1 MKGGLHSPRSMVW
14 IATAALGAAVVFI
27 LGHAWLISVSALNP
41 WESAA
46 MTLLILCELFMF
58 MHSFGYFLNVGCVSA
73 RDARA
78 GRSDPPVPALAS
90 APPVAFVMCSYR
102 EPLAVIEA
110 NMVCFRN
117 LTYPAKRLYLLD
129 DTPYDQPC
137 ADPEALLRY
146 RADVESLCRRIGL
159 NLFRHRWRGAKAG
172 MINDFL
178 DFLAGRERDGF
189 EFTTYQRGVSGR
201 EAKYLAVFDADMNP
215 LPDFAEPLVASLE
228 NDDRLAFV
236 QTPQFYS
243 NTSNRVAHGAA
254 LQQAVFYEY
263 ICDGK
268 SMQEVMPCC
277 GTNVMFR
284 IAALEEVGGMDESSV
299 TEDFATSIQLHLRG
313 WRSIYLNRVCAFGMG
328 PQDLGAFFR
337 QQFRWASGTV
347 GLLRVVTMLFLRNP
361 RAFPARH
368 WLEYLTSVSYYCMGW
383 VWVIIWCFPMCYIFF
398 GFPHSLARTEVFF
411 ALFIPYFVFTFWAF
425 IGSLRHRGYN
435 TLEVFAG
442 LTMNVI
448 SFPIYMKASALG
460 LLGIRG
466 SFRVTPKEGA
476 TSLPLH
482 RLWPQLLALS
492 IAVLTSA
499 WGLNHLFYGTL
510 SPGAVLGNLVWCA
523 YNGVMIG
530 MILYFNRPDA
540 SAAPK
545 IYPPA
550 NPSTSSAT
558 EL

>member
-1 MKGGLHSPRSMVW
+1 
-14 IATAALGAAVVFI
+14 
-27 LGHAWLISVSALNP
+27 
-41 WESAA
+41 

-78 GRSDPPVPALAS
+78 GTSDPPVPALAS

-146 RADVESLCRRIGL
+146 RADVESLCRRIGV

-284 IAALEEVGGMDESSV
+284 IAALEEVGSTLGLDVLGAAAGVNRIVDAKMADLIRRMSV
-299 TEDFATSIQLHLRG
+299 LRG
-313 WRSIYLNRVCAFGMG
+313 LDPRKFVLLAFGGGG
-328 PQDLGAFFR
+328 P
-337 QQFRWASGTV
+337 V
-347 GLLRVVTMLFLRNP
+347 
-361 RAFPARH
+361 H
-368 WLEYLTSVSYYCMGW
+368 
-383 VWVIIWCFPMCYIFF
+383 
-398 GFPHSLARTEVFF
+398 
-411 ALFIPYFVFTFWAF
+411 
-425 IGSLRHRGYN
+425 
-435 TLEVFAG
+435 
-442 LTMNVI
+442 
-448 SFPIYMKASALG
+448 ASA
-460 LLGIRG
+460 
-466 SFRVTPKEGA
+466 VAKEAGA
-476 TSLPLH
+476 
-482 RLWPQLLALS
+482 
-492 IAVLTSA
+492 
-499 WGLNHLFYGTL
+499 
-510 SPGAVLGNLVWCA
+510 
-523 YNGVMIG
+523 
-530 MILYFNRPDA
+530 
-540 SAAPK
+540 
-545 IYPPA
+545 
-550 NPSTSSAT
+550 AT
-558 EL
+558 V